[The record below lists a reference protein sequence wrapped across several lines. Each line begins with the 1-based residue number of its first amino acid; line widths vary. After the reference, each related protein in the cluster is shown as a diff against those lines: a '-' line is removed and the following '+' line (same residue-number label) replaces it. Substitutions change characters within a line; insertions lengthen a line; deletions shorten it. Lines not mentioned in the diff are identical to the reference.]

1 MGQETEI
8 VATVTGG
15 YNGYPGV
22 MNYLAVDPSFQSK
35 DCGKILVDKRKV
47 KLLDIDCPKINP

>member
-8 VATVTGG
+8 VATVIGG
-15 YNGYPGV
+15 YNGYPGA
-22 MNYLAVDPSFQSK
+22 MNYLAVGPSFQSK
-35 DCGKILVDKRKV
+35 DCGKILVDKRKG